1 MQKYNLIYCSL
12 FAVFFL
18 YACKKKVP
26 ETLTA
31 FSMSDTMMQKCE
43 FHTAQKQQVKNEIR
57 FFGKIT
63 ADNNKTA
70 QVFPIVSGI
79 VKSIYVELGDYVRQG
94 QVLASIQS
102 GEVASFEKEK
112 LDAVNEVAV
121 AEKNL
126 QVAKELF
133 AGKLNS
139 EKDVIIA
146 QKELEKAKAELNRIH
161 EVFSIY
167 SLKNGSIF
175 NITAPISGF
184 VISRKLNQNEL
195 IRSDIAEPVFS
206 IAEINE
212 VWALVNI
219 NESDIA
225 KIHVGQEVMIK
236 TLSFP
241 DSPYTGKID
250 KIFNAIDPETK
261 SMKARV
267 KIPNKDFK
275 LKPEM
280 SCTVSVQ
287 LLENTEK
294 IAIPSS
300 SVIFDKSK
308 YWVMVFHD
316 RKNIETRKVE
326 IYREAG
332 EITYIHNGLSDGEK
346 IISKNGILVYDAIN
360 D

>member
-1 MQKYNLIYCSL
+1 MYVILLAVL
-12 FAVFFL
+12 FM
-18 YACKKKVP
+18 YACKKKIP
-26 ETLTA
+26 ETATA
-31 FSMSDTMMQKCE
+31 FSMSETMIQKCE
-43 FHTAQKQQVKNEIR
+43 FYTAQKQQVKNEIR

-70 QVFPIVSGI
+70 QVFSVVNGV
-79 VKSIYVELGDYVRQG
+79 VKNIYAELGDYVEQG
-94 QVLASIQS
+94 QVLASVQS
-102 GEVASFEKEK
+102 GEVASFEKER
-112 LDAVNEVAV
+112 LNAISDVAV

-139 EKDVIIA
+139 EKDVIVA
-146 QKELEKAKAELNRIH
+146 QKELEKAKAELNRIN
-161 EVFSIY
+161 EIYSIY
-167 SLKNGSIF
+167 SLKNGSVF

-184 VISRKLNQNEL
+184 VISKKLNQNEL

-212 VWALVNI
+212 VWVLVNI
-219 NESDIA
+219 HESDIA
-225 KIHVGQEVMIK
+225 KIHVGQEVSIK
-236 TLSFP
+236 TLAFP
-241 DSPYTGKID
+241 DTLYTGRID

-267 KIPNKDFK
+267 KIPNKDLK

-280 SCTVSVQ
+280 SSTVSVQ
-287 LLENTEK
+287 LLENHQK
-294 IAIPSS
+294 IVVPSS
-300 SVIFDKSK
+300 AIIFDKNR

-332 EITYIHNGLSDGEK
+332 DLTYIKSGLNEGEK
-346 IISKNGILVYDAIN
+346 VISKNGILIYDAIN

>member
-1 MQKYNLIYCSL
+1 M
-12 FAVFFL
+12 
-18 YACKKKVP
+18 YACKKKIP
-26 ETLTA
+26 ETSTA
-31 FSMSDTMMQKCE
+31 FSMSETMMQKCE
-43 FHTAQKQQVKNEIR
+43 FYTAQKQQVKTEIR

-70 QVFPIVSGI
+70 QVFSVVSGV
-79 VKSIYVELGDYVRQG
+79 VKNIYAELGDYVKQG

-112 LDAVNEVAV
+112 LDAMNDVAV

-146 QKELEKAKAELNRIH
+146 QKELEKAKAELNRIN
-161 EVFSIY
+161 EVYSIY

-175 NITAPISGF
+175 NITAPMSGF
-184 VISRKLNQNEL
+184 VISKKVNQNEL
-195 IRSDIAEPVFS
+195 IRSDITEPLFS

-219 NESDIA
+219 HESDIA
-225 KIHVGQEVMIK
+225 KIHVGQEVSIK
-236 TLSFP
+236 TLAFP
-241 DSPYTGKID
+241 DVVYTGKID

-267 KIPNKDFK
+267 KIPNKDLK

-280 SCTVSVQ
+280 SCTVSIQ
-287 LLENTEK
+287 LLENHEK
-294 IAIPSS
+294 IAVPSS
-300 SVIFDKSK
+300 AIIFDKSK

-332 EITYIHNGLSDGEK
+332 DITYIKSGLNEGEQV
-346 IISKNGILVYDAIN
+346 ISKNGILIYDAIN